1 MPTVAI
7 TDYTFP
13 DLTIE
18 EAILRPLGA
27 ELLSGQCK
35 TAESLIPLVSQADAV
50 ITQFAPI
57 RADVIA
63 ASHIASASPKAVS
76 ALRGTAARIAAAA
89 LRGEPLP
96 NVVNGLN

>member
-57 RADVIA
+57 RADVRRYTGCVT
-63 ASHIASASPKAVS
+63 SARCARFSPARES
-76 ALRGTAARIAAAA
+76 SRSSMRRGRRCTCW
-89 LRGEPLP
+89 
-96 NVVNGLN
+96 